1 MTLLHTYSI
10 VAVDRKT
17 NQIGVA
23 VQSHW
28 FAVGALCPWIEPG
41 VGAIATQS
49 MVEVSYGPKGLA
61 LLRSGKNP
69 QQALDDFLRS
79 DESRDLR
86 QVAIVDAQGKVAV
99 HTGKRCIAEAGH
111 QIVDSFSVQAN
122 MMLNNTVWAAMASA
136 FENSQGDL
144 AYRLLSALQAAES
157 VGGDIRGKQSASLL
171 VANNIKD
178 ETPWKHILT
187 DLRVDDHQDPI
198 IELKRLLDVKSA
210 YNLMNDGDSLLARNE
225 NKAALKK
232 YQQAVELAPN
242 IDEIPFW
249 HAVTLADTG
258 KVNQAMP
265 IFKRL
270 FNRNSVWALLVQR
283 LPTSGLLTKDPE
295 VMRKILS
302 ADH

>member
-1 MTLLHTYSI
+1 MTLLHTFSI
-10 VAVDRKT
+10 VALDRKT

-69 QQALDDFLRS
+69 QQALDDLLRS

-111 QIVDSFSVQAN
+111 QIGDSFSVQAN

-187 DLRVDDHQDPI
+187 DLLVDDHQDPI
-198 IELKRLLDVKSA
+198 I
-210 YNLMNDGDSLLARNE
+210 
-225 NKAALKK
+225 
-232 YQQAVELAPN
+232 
-242 IDEIPFW
+242 
-249 HAVTLADTG
+249 
-258 KVNQAMP
+258 
-265 IFKRL
+265 
-270 FNRNSVWALLVQR
+270 
-283 LPTSGLLTKDPE
+283 
-295 VMRKILS
+295 
-302 ADH
+302 